1 MGGMKYTIKNL
12 HTEFPSDDACL
23 EFIFKHKYPD
33 AKGYSRMSGRK
44 AYANS
49 QGHHIH
55 PLAGTIFEKSP
66 TSLSVWFHV
75 MFLFASHKNGVSAK
89 TIQRETGVTYK
100 TAWRIGHQI
109 RKLMEQGGDLLSGEV
124 EADET
129 YYGKG
134 GANAMKFKNKQAVL
148 GAVERKGRVRVK
160 TAPNRRAE
168 IVLPFIKE
176 NVERSSFMVTDEYR
190 GYDKLSFGA
199 YGYQH
204 VNVKHGKKRYS
215 WKGQHTNTIEGF
227 WGQFKRS
234 VRGTYSFVSSQHL
247 QAYLNEFAWRY
258 NERNSSVPAF
268 ALLLARAYR

>member
-1 MGGMKYTIKNL
+1 MKYTIKNL

-23 EFIFKHKYPD
+23 DFIFRHKYPD
-33 AKGYSRMSGRK
+33 AKGYSRMNGRK

-55 PLAGTIFEKSP
+55 PLARTIFEKSSTP
-66 TSLSVWFHV
+66 LSIWFHV

-100 TAWRIGHQI
+100 TAWRIGHQV

-134 GANAMKFKNKQAVL
+134 GTNAMKFKNKQAVL
-148 GAVERKGRVRVK
+148 GVVERKGRVRVK
-160 TAPNRRAE
+160 KAPNRRAE

-176 NVERSSFMVTDEYR
+176 NVERGSFMVTDEYR

-204 VNVKHGKKRYS
+204 VNVKHGKNHYS

-234 VRGTYSFVSSQHL
+234 VRGTYSFVSAQHL
-247 QAYLNEFAWRY
+247 QAYLNEFAYRY
-258 NERNSSVPAF
+258 NTRASSVPVF
-268 ALLLARAYR
+268 ALLLARASQ